1 MAIRVNKLLTELNI
15 GLQTLDDTLKAL
27 GYKEEFLTPNSK
39 IPDDIAILVRGYF
52 SEGADFLKVV
62 KAAAENGV
70 YGHKD
75 ETHPLLKVVG
85 RIDLD
90 ALATSK
96 NSNKDDRPKHPIN
109 PIDVTPLNYSEK

>member
-15 GLQTLDDTLKAL
+15 GLQTLDDTLKSL

-39 IPDDIAILVRGYF
+39 IPDDIAILVKGYF

-62 KAAAENGV
+62 KAAAEKGV

-75 ETHPLLKVVG
+75 ETHP
-85 RIDLD
+85 
-90 ALATSK
+90 
-96 NSNKDDRPKHPIN
+96 DRYRQFHHRHRHRRWRGPHH
-109 PIDVTPLNYSEK
+109 